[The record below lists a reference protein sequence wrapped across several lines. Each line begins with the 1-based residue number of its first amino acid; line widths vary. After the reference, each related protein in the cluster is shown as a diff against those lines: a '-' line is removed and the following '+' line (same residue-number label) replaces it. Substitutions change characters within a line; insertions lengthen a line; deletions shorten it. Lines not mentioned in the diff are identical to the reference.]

1 MEHSAGND
9 ENITTQKISEEMN
22 DIILTANVSQM
33 GSKVEGYVE
42 YKYFKPNTKS
52 EAQKTKN
59 EENDSDDCNVADEY
73 ESLSFKET
81 VKIMPFVLDIE
92 KGQQIVKNVLNQ

>member
-1 MEHSAGND
+1 
-9 ENITTQKISEEMN
+9 
-22 DIILTANVSQM
+22 M

-42 YKYFKPNTKS
+42 YKYFKPNNKGYE
-52 EAQKTKN
+52 EAQKKKN
-59 EENDSDDCNVADEY
+59 TDDNDSDDCNVADEY

-92 KGQQIVKNVLNQ
+92 KG